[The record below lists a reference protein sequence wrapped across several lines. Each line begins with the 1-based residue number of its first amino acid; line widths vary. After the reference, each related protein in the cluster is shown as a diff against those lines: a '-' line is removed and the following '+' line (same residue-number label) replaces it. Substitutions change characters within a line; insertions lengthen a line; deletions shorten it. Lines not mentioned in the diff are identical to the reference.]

1 MVTDAATLAV
11 KDLEKSNA
19 AAPVFVCLTNI
30 PTPYRVHFFSRLSEA
45 LETRGWKF
53 EAWFMARSERGRHW
67 TIDQRELPFRSVFLG
82 GVSLRVP
89 GAGLHS
95 NPGVAYRL
103 AKSRPRVLMMA
114 GSWAQPTN
122 IAAAVIGRLR
132 DHAGIVFWS
141 ESHLKSMTRTG
152 WLMNV
157 VRRLLL
163 SSYDSFAIPG
173 RLAREYVDSF
183 APGRKK
189 YSLANTVNEFLFRD
203 RVAELRANRS
213 ALRDALGIADDRG
226 VMLIPARLSPDKGIL
241 PFLEGLWCCRESIE
255 AR

>member
-11 KDLEKSNA
+11 KDLVKSSA

-67 TIDQRELPFRSVFLG
+67 RGDEPGLRFQNVFLR
-82 GVSLRVP
+82 GVSFKVP
-89 GAGLHS
+89 GTVLHS

-122 IAAAVIGRLR
+122 IAAA
-132 DHAGIVFWS
+132 
-141 ESHLKSMTRTG
+141 
-152 WLMNV
+152 
-157 VRRLLL
+157 
-163 SSYDSFAIPG
+163 
-173 RLAREYVDSF
+173 
-183 APGRKK
+183 
-189 YSLANTVNEFLFRD
+189 
-203 RVAELRANRS
+203 
-213 ALRDALGIADDRG
+213 
-226 VMLIPARLSPDKGIL
+226 
-241 PFLEGLWCCRESIE
+241 
-255 AR
+255 